1 MLAVAPAG
9 EGVGHNSLGQLELTE
24 WAFKEALRMIP
35 PVPVIPRRALRDFE
49 FGGYRI
55 PAGTNVGVNPSHT
68 HRMAEYWP
76 EPETFDPMRF
86 SPEAAK
92 GRPKYAWVPFRSEEH
107 TSELQ
112 SLIRLSY
119 AVFCLKK

>member
-1 MLAVAPAG
+1 MGAAQDPITSWISSLVGLLARKPEWQDRLRAEMLTVAPAG

-68 HRMAEYWP
+68 HRIDRKS
-76 EPETFDPMRF
+76 T
-86 SPEAAK
+86 
-92 GRPKYAWVPFRSEEH
+92 
-107 TSELQ
+107 
-112 SLIRLSY
+112 RLNSSH
-119 AVFCLKK
+119 

>member
-55 PAGTNVGVNPSHT
+55 PAGTNVGVNTSHT
-68 HRMAEYWP
+68 HRMADYWP
-76 EPETFDPMRF
+76 EPEKFDPMRF
-86 SPEAAK
+86 SP
-92 GRPKYAWVPFRSEEH
+92 RSEEH

-112 SLIRLSY
+112 SLMRISY
-119 AVFCLKK
+119 AVFCLKQKKVDDVTKTHTI